1 MRISDII
8 GMCFRN
14 LWRRK
19 IRTLLT
25 VLGVV
30 IGSCAIVVM
39 ISLGLGSNAALDQ
52 SLKQMGQLNVITVQG
67 SGGGGGGGMMVV
79 DSKSSSTSTDSEP
92 AKLDE
97 KALAAIKEIKGV
109 SAVFPKLSLNM
120 NSNTISLC
128 TGRNNRYKSN

>member
-19 IRTLLT
+19 VRTLLT
-25 VLGVV
+25 VSGVV

-52 SLKQMGQLNVITVQG
+52 SLKQMGDLNVITVQG
-67 SGGGGGGGMMVV
+67 TGGGMVMMS
-79 DSKSSSTSTDSEP
+79 DGKQDTSSTTDGEP
-92 AKLDE
+92 AKIDD
-97 KALAAIKEIKGV
+97 KSITAIKELKRV
-109 SAVFPKLSLNM
+109 SADFNMLN
-120 NSNTISLC
+120 I
-128 TGRNNRYKSN
+128 